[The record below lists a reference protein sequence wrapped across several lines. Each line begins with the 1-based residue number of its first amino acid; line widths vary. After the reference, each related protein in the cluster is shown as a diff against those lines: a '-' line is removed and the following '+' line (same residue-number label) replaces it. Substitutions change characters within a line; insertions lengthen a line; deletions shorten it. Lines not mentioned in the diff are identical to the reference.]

1 MSVPIAS
8 AAAAPM
14 ASPIAQPSRVCPI
27 AVHSAAVDA
36 WSHSALAVWVIDGN
50 SSARM
55 TPAALSPC
63 HRPSAAARTP
73 SLSSQGR
80 SSQTLSA
87 GPKPRAVTGSRAAT
101 RPAARS

>member
-1 MSVPIAS
+1 MSVPITS

-27 AVHSAAVDA
+27 ADHSVPVDA
-36 WSHSALAVWVIDGN
+36 SSHSALAVCVIDGN
-50 SSARM
+50 SSERI

-63 HRPSAAARTP
+63 HRPSAAASTP
-73 SLSSQGR
+73 SL

-87 GPKPRAVTGSRAAT
+87 GQLTVTGSRSAT
-101 RPAARS
+101 RAPARR